1 MKKLIYIICFS
12 VMLFMQSPL
21 WGQTTAN
28 HSIDTDIHALRN
40 NIMPEFRYHYDD
52 YLQYLPAGVMV
63 GLKAF
68 GYEGR
73 SSWAG
78 MLVSDAFS
86 AAIMAAAVNGV
97 KYSVGRL
104 RPDGSRYNSFPSG
117 HTATAFMT
125 ATMLY
130 KEYGW
135 REPLLGIG
143 GYTVAAVTGVS
154 RIMNNRH
161 WLTDVVAGAAV
172 GIGAVHLG
180 YYLTDLIFKDK
191 HIKEGYVE
199 PEFFYDPS
207 VKHYVAEM
215 IFARRFILGDSD
227 VPFRGSLAGVS
238 VDIPVIPGVGVTAR
252 TTASTLIYQTDGAV
266 ASVYNALA
274 GGFYNLHFAKRLE
287 LQAKALAGYAWQ
299 SGRSTASSFSPVS
312 GFDVCAGLGLS
323 FMLDS
328 NFKIKAFSEFEAM
341 QRHGSS
347 PWLHSLLVGFGTA
360 WSW

>member
-1 MKKLIYIICFS
+1 MKKLIYIINFS
-12 VMLFMQSPL
+12 IMLFMQSPL
-21 WGQTTAN
+21 LGQTSTN

-40 NIMPEFRYHYDD
+40 NVIPDFRYHYDD
-52 YLQYLPAGVMV
+52 YLQYAPAGIMV
-63 GLKAF
+63 GLKAC

-73 SSWAG
+73 STWAG

-104 RPDGSRYNSFPSG
+104 RPDGSRHNSFPSG
-117 HTATAFMT
+117 HTATTFMT
-125 ATMLY
+125 ATMLH

-135 REPLLGIG
+135 RSPWFSIG
-143 GYTVAAVTGVS
+143 GYTVAAVTGIS

-191 HIKEGYVE
+191 HIKEGYID

-207 VKHYVAEM
+207 MKHYVAEM
-215 IFARRFILGDSD
+215 IFARRFILNEADA
-227 VPFRGSLAGVS
+227 PFRGSMAGVS
-238 VDIPVIPGVGVTAR
+238 VDIPVIPGIGITTRA
-252 TTASTLIYQTDGAV
+252 TASSLICKDSGI

-274 GGFYNLHFAKRLE
+274 GGYYNLHFAKRFE
-287 LQAKALAGYAWQ
+287 LQAKALGGYAWQ
-299 SGRSTASSFSPVS
+299 SDRSTASAFSPVS
-312 GFDVCAGLGLS
+312 GLDVCAGLGLS

-328 NFKIKAFSEFEAM
+328 NFKIKAFAEYETM
-341 QRHGSS
+341 QRGGSS
-347 PWLHSLLVGFGTA
+347 PWFHSLLVGFGTA
-360 WSW
+360 WLW